1 MLDMIDVHVRS
12 YKFYFIMPSA
22 PGPGNSIVWVEIIAI
37 YIEEYK
43 DGDSD
48 KWNKTCDQ
56 LPTLQKLVL
65 GFSSTEDMTH
75 FVREVV
81 NTKLDDLRSADRVK
95 YAVLGENGWSRA
107 SSADSEELKET
118 GLRVEDLWR
127 I

>member
-1 MLDMIDVHVRS
+1 MLDMINVS

-22 PGPGNSIVWVEIIAI
+22 PGPGNSIVRVEIIAI

-56 LPTLQKLVL
+56 LPTLQQLVL

-81 NTKLDDLRSADRVK
+81 NTKLDALRSADRVK